1 MRRKHPALSLALSAA
16 CFALAGCA
24 LQMPG
29 PVVSLPTPPETGK
42 PEAEKQ
48 ETGGIPSASEALK
61 GVLKPEGLVVG
72 TSTEVYTRIARGVL
86 TCWFG
91 ASGPLKAS
99 YIYHAE
105 AEPQS
110 MGGSSEIKILTRDTD
125 TDAEDPRALRAYR
138 ITIAPSG
145 GQARV
150 ETENV
155 RLPEPLAARLKA
167 DVERWSGDEAGCG
180 EGPVTAGWTAA
191 PAVAKPVSLKQDE
204 KNKKP

>member
-1 MRRKHPALSLALSAA
+1 MRRKHRNLSLSAPALCWALAA
-16 CFALAGCA
+16 CSATG
-24 LQMPG
+24 PG
-29 PVVSLPTPPETGK
+29 PVVGLPSPQE
-42 PEAEKQ
+42 EAQKH
-48 ETGGIPSASEALK
+48 ETGGIPSASEALQ
-61 GVLKPEGLVVG
+61 GMLKPEGLVVG

-110 MGGSSEIKILTRDTD
+110 RGGSSEIKIMTRE
-125 TDAEDPRALRAYR
+125 AEADDPRAVRAYR
-138 ITIAPSG
+138 IAISPSG
-145 GQARV
+145 DQARV

-155 RLPEPLAARLKA
+155 RLPEPLAAQLKS
-167 DVERWSGDEAGCG
+167 DIDRWSRDEAGCG
-180 EGPVTAGWTAA
+180 QVTAGWTAEE
-191 PAVAKPVSLKQDE
+191 VVGTPVDTNKD

>member
-1 MRRKHPALSLALSAA
+1 MRRKHPIVSLALSAV
-16 CFALAGCA
+16 CSALGACA
-24 LQMPG
+24 LQGPG
-29 PVVSLPTPPETGK
+29 PVAGLPSP

-61 GVLKPEGLVVG
+61 GALKPEGLVVG
-72 TSTEVYTRIARGVL
+72 TPTEVYTRIARGVL

-110 MGGSSEIKILTRDTD
+110 KGGSSEIKILTRDA
-125 TDAEDPRALRAYR
+125 DADDPRALRAYR
-138 ITIAPSG
+138 IVIAPSG
-145 GQARV
+145 GETRV

-155 RLPEPLAARLKA
+155 RLPEPLAARLKE
-167 DVERWSGDEAGCG
+167 DVGRWSGDEAGCG
-180 EGPVTAGWTAA
+180 EGPVTAGWTAE
-191 PAVAKPVSLKQDE
+191 PVVGTPVSLEKKN